1 MLKRI
6 RGGPASWWL
15 DSLAA
20 FILAAVLI
28 WPLFKLKYADNW
40 ASIEAT
46 FIADARFLSEH
57 WPHPQWQP
65 LWYTGTRFDYIY
77 PPALRYGTAGLMKLY
92 PKLTAARAYHLY
104 TAFFYCLGMA
114 GVYLLARRG
123 SGSRGF
129 ALFAA
134 AAVATLSPSFLFL
147 PDIRRDALA
156 GWSEPHRL
164 SALVRY
170 GEGPHITAVAW
181 IGFMLAFSMAAL
193 ATGRKRYVALAAIS
207 AALVVSNNFY
217 GGTALVFFFPVLVW
231 AYWITHQDVRVFFRA
246 AAITVLAY
254 GLTAFW
260 LVPSYLRVTYENL
273 RFVSERGNRWSFW
286 VTLVLLIVYLKL
298 TERRAKGRKE
308 LVYPVFLAGA
318 LLFFTLNVI
327 GNYYLQYR
335 IIGEPLRMVPEL
347 DLVIILVLAEL
358 FRRIWT
364 GETNL
369 RLGARPRQVVAAA
382 LAAVCLAGGVRY
394 IRHAWKPYVPYP
406 NYQERVEYRV
416 TEWLSKNMPD
426 SRFFATGSLRFWFNA
441 WFDLAQGGGG
451 SEQGLLN
458 PVVQP
463 LAWRIMGEPNPEDG
477 IAWMMCMGIDAVI
490 VHDKESEEIYH
501 DIQHP
506 RKFDGLLAVVFDDGK
521 GNRVYK
527 APRRY
532 PGLARVVDAAKLDA
546 LPVPPEE
553 APLDHL
559 KQLAEVLEKGPDS
572 PATTR
577 WDGTDRMRIKARLAE
592 GQTLFVQVAHDLPWH
607 AYSNGRPLVVRRS
620 QLNLMRIDAPPGE
633 HEIDLVFELPVQN
646 IVGRVLTA
654 ATGILILLLIVKR
667 ERTA

>member
-1 MLKRI
+1 MWKRL
-6 RGGPASWWL
+6 RGSGPASWWL
-15 DSLAA
+15 DSLLA

-46 FIADARFLSEH
+46 FIADARFLAEN
-57 WPHPQWQP
+57 WPHPLWQP

-77 PPALRYGTAGLMKLY
+77 PPALRYGTAALVKYY
-92 PKLTAARAYHLY
+92 PNMTAARAYHLY

-134 AAVATLSPSFLFL
+134 AAVATISPSFLFL
-147 PDIRRDALA
+147 TDIRKDALA

-170 GEGPHITAVAW
+170 GEGPHITAVAC
-181 IGFMLAFSMAAL
+181 IGFTLAFSMAAL
-193 ATGRKRYVALAAIS
+193 ASGRRRYVALAAVS
-207 AALVVSNNFY
+207 AAMTVSNNFY

-231 AYWITHQDVRVFFRA
+231 AYWITHQDKRVFSRA
-246 AAITVLAY
+246 AAIGLLAY

-260 LVPSYLRVTYENL
+260 LVPAYLRVTYANM

-286 VTLVLLIVYLKL
+286 VTLVLLIAYLKI
-298 TERRAKGRKE
+298 TERWAKGKKE

-318 LLFFTLNVI
+318 LAIFTLNVI

-335 IIGEPLRMVPEL
+335 IIGEPLRMVPEF
-347 DLVIILVLAEL
+347 DLVIILLLAEL
-358 FRRIWT
+358 FHRVWMGGTNPRRIAAVA
-364 GETNL
+364 L
-369 RLGARPRQVVAAA
+369 AVICLAFGAR
-382 LAAVCLAGGVRY
+382 Y
-394 IRHAWKPYVPYP
+394 IKHAWKPYVPYP
-406 NYQERVEYRV
+406 DHTQRVEYQI
-416 TEWLSKNMPD
+416 TEWLAKNMQD
-426 SRFFATGSLRFWFNA
+426 ARFFATGSLRFWFNA

-477 IAWMMCMGIDAVI
+477 IAWMNSMGIDAVI

-506 RKFDGLLAVVFDDGK
+506 KKFDGLLPVVFDDGK
-521 GNRVYK
+521 GNRVYRN
-527 APRRY
+527 PRRY
-532 PGLARVVDAAKLDA
+532 PGLARVVDTARLNA
-546 LPVPPEE
+546 LPIPPEE

-559 KQLAEVLEKGPDS
+559 KQLAALLEQGPDT
-572 PATTR
+572 PTQTK
-577 WDGTDRMRIKARLAE
+577 WEGTDRLKIQARVAE
-592 GQTLFVQVAHDLPWH
+592 GQSVFVQVAHDRPWH
-607 AYSNGRPLVVRRS
+607 AYSNGQPLAVHRS
-620 QLNLMRIDAPPGE
+620 QLNFMRIDAPPGD
-633 HEIDLVFELPVQN
+633 HTIDLVFELPMQN
-646 IVGRVLTA
+646 IIGRVLTA
-654 ATGILILLLIVKR
+654 ATLILIILLIAKR
-667 ERTA
+667 EKTV